1 VVHSKHRDW
10 RLEVGLCD
18 VARFQ
23 ASAWNLASFI
33 AIIITY
39 SYVLQSLQAIVM
51 DALISVEH
59 IEVSMLQ
66 SVEYWVMQSRPMARF
81 LHKDRLGA
89 MKQHI
94 DWKGLW
100 YTVHIFDFL
109 LLLRTPAISEQ
120 IHGKTYSKTISG
132 CLQDQDTLSRY
143 TSKKYPEACQRRTW
157 YPGSARSHLWGT
169 KDEQR

>member
-1 VVHSKHRDW
+1 
-10 RLEVGLCD
+10 
-18 VARFQ
+18 
-23 ASAWNLASFI
+23 
-33 AIIITY
+33 
-39 SYVLQSLQAIVM
+39 M

-100 YTVHIFDFL
+100 YMVHIFDFL

-132 CLQDQDTLSRY
+132 FLRDRTPYHVTHLRSTLKLSNDELGTQALHARISGVRKMSSVDTL
-143 TSKKYPEACQRRTW
+143 AV
-157 YPGSARSHLWGT
+157 GSVANTISVSANVKGS
-169 KDEQR
+169 